1 MLKTLRT
8 KDWFAAD
15 GLPVAIERRDPQPA
29 FPPHRHEFSE
39 IVLVTSGTALHVV
52 GRESW
57 PLTAGDV
64 FVIGGSQSHEYREL
78 ENLCLINVLYQPD
91 KLRMDPV
98 DLAQLP
104 GYHVLFSLEP
114 RWTRRHGFR
123 SRLHLTPARLA
134 GVLALV
140 DDLEA
145 ELKSKRPGHGLMV
158 TALFMQIVGQLSRL
172 YEQSETPDTRN
183 LVRVAEVLSHMES
196 HLHEGT
202 RLDELARV
210 GGMSKR
216 SLIRAFHEATGMT
229 PIEYSLQ
236 LRINRA
242 AGLLRNEPITVTD
255 AAFRVGFNDSNY
267 FTRQFRK
274 RLGVSP
280 RRYQRQHLPVS
291 G

>member
-1 MLKTLRT
+1 MLKTLKT

-15 GLPVAIERRDPQPA
+15 GWPIAVERREPQHV

-64 FVIGGSQSHEYREL
+64 FVIGGAQSHEYREL

-91 KLRMDPV
+91 KLRWDPV
-98 DLAQLP
+98 DLAQVP
-104 GYHVLFSLEP
+104 GYHILFSLEP

-134 GVLALV
+134 GLLALV
-140 DDLEA
+140 DELET
-145 ELKSKRPGHGLMV
+145 ELRKKQPGHGLMV

-172 YEQSETPDTRN
+172 YEQSEAPDARN
-183 LVRVAEVLSHMES
+183 LMRVAEVLSHLES
-196 HLHEGT
+196 HVQEASS
-202 RLDELARV
+202 LDELARV

-229 PIEYSLQ
+229 PIEYALQ
-236 LRINRA
+236 LRISRA
-242 AGLLRNEPITVTD
+242 ASLLRNEPVTVTE

-280 RRYQRQHLPVS
+280 RQYQRQHLPVS